1 MRSRVSIRSILGPSP
16 TGHTFVRGVRVNAA
30 APSPSRTSRDDSDGY
45 PTPPCQVQ
53 QAGVLRDILWP
64 VTPGTRRFSIFV
76 RHPGFAP
83 TPYVVVRAN
92 YELGV
97 WQDVV
102 ARARETT
109 EWHQIVAEVNVMRA
123 GVLEVWRVVPALRFD
138 AYARWDNISL
148 G

>member
-1 MRSRVSIRSILGPSP
+1 
-16 TGHTFVRGVRVNAA
+16 
-30 APSPSRTSRDDSDGY
+30 
-45 PTPPCQVQ
+45 
-53 QAGVLRDILWP
+53 
-64 VTPGTRRFSIFV
+64 
-76 RHPGFAP
+76 
-83 TPYVVVRAN
+83 VVVRAN

-138 AYARWDNISL
+138 AYAKWDNIVL
-148 G
+148 R